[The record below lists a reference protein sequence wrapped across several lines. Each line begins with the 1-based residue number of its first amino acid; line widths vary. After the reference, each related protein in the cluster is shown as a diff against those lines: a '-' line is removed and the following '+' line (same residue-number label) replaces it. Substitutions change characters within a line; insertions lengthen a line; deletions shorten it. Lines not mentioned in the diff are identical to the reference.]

1 MIVAKTTLSLDAIEA
16 LARRVLLANRTT
28 PANAEPVARSIMR
41 AEADGVHSH
50 GLFRLPTY
58 AEHARIGKV
67 DGAASPTIEIVGGA
81 GSRVD
86 ARTGFAHPAIRL
98 GLERLVPQALAQGI
112 AALAVTNSYNC
123 GVVGHHVEDIAQ
135 AGLVALAFVN
145 APRSMAPW
153 GGKVPVFGTN
163 PMAFACPRASGAPL
177 VMDQSSSKIARSEI
191 QLHQRAGKPIPL
203 GWAIDKDGR
212 PTTDADAA
220 MAGSVLPFGDYKG
233 YGIALM
239 VDLLAGALTGSRLS
253 HEADSFLSSADGPPR
268 TGQFFIAI
276 EPSRFGGAEWL
287 MQAER
292 MFAKVLAEPGVH
304 LPGDRRQTKRREH
317 QAKGVDVPSELLA
330 QLERLAASSSS
341 AAGR

>member
-1 MIVAKTTLSLDAIEA
+1 MIAARTTLTLAAIEA
-16 LARRVLLANRTT
+16 LAQQVLLASRTT
-28 PANAEPVARSIMR
+28 ASNAAPVARSIMR
-41 AEADGVHSH
+41 AEADGVRSH

-67 DGAASPTIEIVGGA
+67 DGAATPTIEIVAAA

-98 GLERLVPQALAQGI
+98 GLERLVPQARAQGI

-153 GGKVPVFGTN
+153 GGKIPVFGTN

-220 MAGSVLPFGDYKG
+220 MTGSVLPFGDYKG

-276 EPSRFGGAEWL
+276 EPSRFGGTDWL
-287 MQAER
+287 LQAEC

-304 LPGDRRQTKRREH
+304 LPGDRRQAKRREH
-317 QAKGVDVPSELLA
+317 EANGVEMPTELLA
-330 QLERLAASSSS
+330 QLERLAASSNSET
-341 AAGR
+341 GR